1 MKPPIIRTAP
11 LTIRVNANPSAS
23 VVLADALTTKEK

>member
-23 VVLADALTTKEK
+23 TTLADVLTPKEK